1 MTRYQRVVAA
11 IRAGFPG
18 RKAASGGREVRGPIA
33 IPMQGIVVENLPDG
47 RGAVA
52 IQGLHP
58 SRVGSGGTTVYS
70 GKIRFEEFNK
80 DLENDKG
87 YGSYSRQG
95 VYDKMRKQSA
105 QVKRAL
111 WLLKLP
117 MLAAD
122 PEVEVADDGEEE
134 AEIADLVS
142 YNLFEVIR
150 WHARMAESLTMFEFG
165 FSSFEALSDVVEVP
179 RDRFRRLAGAG
190 KAGTVPAWLFTDF
203 EPRPAKTVYQWVA
216 NPAKPTEVL
225 EMVQWN
231 STGDGKQVT
240 AMPRIPG
247 SALLRFTW
255 EQEASNFQGISLL
268 RPIYKPYVITD
279 ALETVDGIR
288 HERQNCGIPVIR
300 LPENTNDD
308 DIDKAQEFLL
318 SIASHEKAFL
328 VLPFGWE
335 FKWDTSGQGRGTDIE
350 GRLEQLDRRI
360 ASAVLAD
367 FMTLGSGGDTGSYA
381 LAETQADRHLDLIT
395 FGARVFLEVI
405 NRGSDGWSPV
415 KRIVDWNYGVRSR
428 YPKVCF
434 KNLRSKD
441 DWAAILPL
449 LRDFMNVKALGR
461 PTYAMAAEIVRR
473 LNLSPTVLPPE
484 AEFEQKPE
492 PAPVV
497 GTLPKDS
504 DPVTKAST
512 EAPFGPYEN
521 FADCVAKNQ
530 DKADPEAYC
539 GTIQRETE

>member
-1 MTRYQRVVAA
+1 MIAA
-11 IRAGFPG
+11 IKAGLPT
-18 RKAASGGREVRGPIA
+18 RKVVSSGGGREVRGIEP
-33 IPMQGIVVENLPDG
+33 IPMQGVVVSALPDG
-47 RGAVA
+47 RSSVAVE
-52 IQGLHP
+52 GMHR
-58 SRVGSGGTTVYS
+58 SRVGSGGTTIYS

-122 PEVEVADDGEEE
+122 PEVEQADEGDEE

-150 WHARMAESLTMFEFG
+150 WHQRMAESLTMFEFG

-179 RDRFRRLAGAG
+179 RKRFPKLAGSG
-190 KAGTVPAWLFTDF
+190 SGTFPAWLFTDF
-203 EPRPAKTVYQWVA
+203 EPRPAKTVDRWVA

-231 STGDGKQVT
+231 SMGDGFKGT
-240 AMPRIPG
+240 HAPRIPG

-255 EQEASNFQGISLL
+255 EQEASNFQGVSLL

-300 LPENTNDD
+300 LPENTSDD
-308 DIDKAQEFLL
+308 DIDKAQQFLL

-335 FKWDTSGQGRGTDIE
+335 FKWDVSGSGAGTDIE

-395 FGARVFLEVI
+395 FGSRVFLEVI

-415 KRIVDWNYGVRSR
+415 KRIVDWNYGVRDR

-449 LRDFMNVKALGR
+449 LQQFMNVKALGR

-484 AEFEQKPE
+484 EEFDQKPE
-492 PAPVV
+492 PAPAVV
-497 GTLPKDS
+497 DGNGAPSEKKPQP
-504 DPVTKAST
+504 PV
-512 EAPFGPYEN
+512 
-521 FADCVAKNQ
+521 
-530 DKADPEAYC
+530 PEP
-539 GTIQRETE
+539 ETPEEETQ